1 MRGKCLSP
9 CVPSSFMELVFCT
22 HLCDGHEDVSLRGLT
37 EGHSLIND
45 SSCHALKSIATLPWP
60 GFRMLLL
67 SIYCATR
74 TSSSGAPGG
83 PTSPCM
89 GSLGSRALQQHCW
102 TSTPTA
108 LLDFHSN
115 SIAGLPLQQ
124 HCWASTPT
132 ALLGF
137 HSNSIA
143 GLPPR
148 LSSFLLSF
156 TQGQTPTTLPALSSF
171 SLCLFL

>member
-9 CVPSSFMELVFCT
+9 CVPSSFMELIFCM

-60 GFRMLLL
+60 CFRMLLL

-83 PTSPCM
+83 GGPPVLAWEVWAQ
-89 GSLGSRALQQHCW
+89 G
-102 TSTPTA
+102 P
-108 LLDFHSN
+108 SN
-115 SIAGLPLQQ
+115 SIAV
-124 HCWASTPT
+124 
-132 ALLGF
+132 
-137 HSNSIA
+137 
-143 GLPPR
+143 LPPR

-156 TQGQTPTTLPALSSF
+156 TQGQTPTSLPALSSF

>member
-9 CVPSSFMELVFCT
+9 WAPSSFMELIFCM

-60 GFRMLLL
+60 CFRMLLL

-83 PTSPCM
+83 GPPVLAWEVWAQ
-89 GSLGSRALQQHCW
+89 G
-102 TSTPTA
+102 P
-108 LLDFHSN
+108 SN
-115 SIAGLPLQQ
+115 SIAV
-124 HCWASTPT
+124 
-132 ALLGF
+132 
-137 HSNSIA
+137 
-143 GLPPR
+143 LPPR

-156 TQGQTPTTLPALSSF
+156 TQGQTPTSLPALSSF

>member
-45 SSCHALKSIATLPWP
+45 SSCHALKSISTLPWP

-108 LLDFHSN
+108 LL
-115 SIAGLPLQQ
+115 
-124 HCWASTPT
+124 
-132 ALLGF
+132 GF

-156 TQGQTPTTLPALSSF
+156 TQGQTPTSLPALSSF

>member
-45 SSCHALKSIATLPWP
+45 SSCHALKSISTLPWP

-108 LLDFHSN
+108 LL
-115 SIAGLPLQQ
+115 
-124 HCWASTPT
+124 
-132 ALLGF
+132 GF
-137 HSNSIA
+137 HP
-143 GLPPR
+143 GFLPSSSPLLRVRPPPAFQLCPR
-148 LSSFLLSF
+148 FLCVSSCKG
-156 TQGQTPTTLPALSSF
+156 TNPTTGLAPS
-171 SLCLFL
+171 